1 MDRNRLAEAAE
12 HYIVSR
18 RLSEVFFFGFALTE
32 PRFVPLR
39 SDPSADC
46 EPDPLY
52 LIPLARLYKM
62 STDVA

>member
-39 SDPSADC
+39 SDPSVDC
-46 EPDPLY
+46 ELCGVGQ
-52 LIPLARLYKM
+52 LRVGLG
-62 STDVA
+62 S